1 MHRATDCFVFAGP
14 SLPTGGL
21 GRAVTVVP
29 PAARGDVARLTG
41 DTAPAVLVLADGKF
55 HQDMSV
61 GHAELR
67 DAIERGWDVWGVSSL
82 GASRA
87 YEMRSL
93 GMRGYGRVYRLF
105 YRFEDF
111 QDDELALVHEPD
123 PPYRAASEPLV
134 HMRFALDALVRAG
147 ALEMRGALDVLRSLK
162 VLWYGERTLALFGEL
177 VQRSA
182 RPGCE
187 AIAGD
192 AIKNFNRFRVKQ
204 QDLAAIVAARPWRRH
219 RTPVLR
225 S

>member
-1 MHRATDCFVFAGP
+1 LSPAG
-14 SLPTGGL
+14 LAIDRDDGITL
-21 GRAVTVVP
+21 LP
-29 PAARGDVARLTG
+29 PAARGDISRLVEHSPRC
-41 DTAPAVLVLADGKF
+41 AFVLADGKF

-87 YEMRSL
+87 YELRSL

-105 YRFEDF
+105 YRFDDF

-162 VLWYGERTLALFGEL
+162 LLWYGERTLTLFNEL
-177 VQRSA
+177 VLRKA
-182 RPGCE
+182 RPGRE
-187 AIAGD
+187 TLARETIG
-192 AIKNFNRFRVKQ
+192 NFDRFRVKQ
-204 QDLAAIVAARPWRRH
+204 QDLAAIVTARPWRQH